1 MRIRVKKRDS
11 RRVFVGA
18 NGERFVRESGIT
30 DWMHSKACEQYG
42 RKDIDKDD
50 IFYYTYGILHYPPYR
65 EKYQNNFKKELPRIP
80 LVERYEDFVAFS
92 WAGREL
98 GELHC
103 RYEHVKLND
112 TAQICIKDGADTS
125 APNFYDV
132 ENMRPVGTGNFTEL
146 RYNDNITIKNIP
158 PEAHEYIVNGRPPLG
173 WIIDQYRVKID
184 REAHIKNDPNDWGRE
199 HGNPRYI
206 LDLILRVIEVSVRTM
221 QIVKGLPKVD
231 V

>member
-1 MRIRVKKRDS
+1 MRIRARKHS
-11 RRVFVGA
+11 RNVYVGA
-18 NGERFVRESGIT
+18 DGTRYTRESGIT
-30 DWMHSKACEQYG
+30 DWMHNTTCEKYG

-50 IFYYTYGILHYPPYR
+50 IFYYTYGILHYPLYR

-80 LVERYEDFVAFS
+80 LVERYEDFCAFS

-103 RYEHVKLND
+103 KYEHVKMNS
-112 TAQICIKDGADTS
+112 TAQICINEGADTS
-125 APNFYDV
+125 APDFYDV
-132 ENMRPVGTGNFTEL
+132 VKMRPVGGDRFTEL

-158 PEAHEYIVNGRPPLG
+158 TEAHDYIVNGRSPLG

-184 REAHIKNDPNDWGRE
+184 KQALIKNDPNDWGRE

-221 QIVKGLPKVD
+221 KIIDELPKVD